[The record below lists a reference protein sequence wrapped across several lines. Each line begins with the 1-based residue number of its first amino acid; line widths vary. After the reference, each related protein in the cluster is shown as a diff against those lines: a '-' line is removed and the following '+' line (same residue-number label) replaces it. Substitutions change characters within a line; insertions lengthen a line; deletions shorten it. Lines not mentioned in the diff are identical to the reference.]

1 VVEKNSELFASG
13 GHMHKKLL
21 VLLIAMTQV
30 MVMAKGPIMK
40 FASKEV
46 DLGKVDPGKKV
57 QAIFKFTNTGDEKLI
72 IKSVK
77 PG

>member
-1 VVEKNSELFASG
+1 
-13 GHMHKKLL
+13 
-21 VLLIAMTQV
+21 
-30 MVMAKGPIMK
+30 MK
-40 FASKEV
+40 FVSKDV